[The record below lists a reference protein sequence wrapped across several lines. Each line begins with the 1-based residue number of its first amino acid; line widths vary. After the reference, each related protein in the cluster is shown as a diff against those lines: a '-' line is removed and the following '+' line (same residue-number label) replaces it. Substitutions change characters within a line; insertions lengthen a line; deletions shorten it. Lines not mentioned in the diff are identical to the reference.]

1 MVWLG
6 CYVIKELVN
15 VVIDGLCVD
24 GLLLVNFSEWNN
36 EFVVYSAD
44 IVEQG
49 PNDRLNARDF
59 VFVQS
64 GVIGRPTGI
73 TSLGAIDDKRVLVMR
88 VLGFGWEGVVAGH
101 SEVSDA
107 VAYQEATYVG
117 NIVPVK
123 VDTRVEVTLL
133 VDCDVVLFF

>member
-1 MVWLG
+1 M
-6 CYVIKELVN
+6 
-15 VVIDGLCVD
+15 
-24 GLLLVNFSEWNN
+24 VNFSEWNN